1 MESITSSSFLVDM
14 PYLASFLVSLCI
26 YYKLI
31 ALFSFLSCIFIVIS
45 SLFRMISSFCAS
57 NFFYISCSLRSN
69 SFLNFSFF
77 FSLSRSSFFYLAFF
91 SAFSL
96 LTRDSPLFSIL
107 GMDGCFWS
115 NLSVSRI
122 WDSITSFLWAQ
133 SSRVWASFSLRW
145 DGVVVSGWF
154 GRRCLPD
161 WGFGGRAGGGLGF

>member
-1 MESITSSSFLVDM
+1 MDSITSSSFLVDI

-26 YYKLI
+26 CYKLI

-45 SLFRMISSFCAS
+45 SLLRMISSFWAS
-57 NFFYISCSLRSN
+57 NFFYISYSLRSN

-77 FSLSRSSFFYLAFF
+77 FSLSRSSFFYRAFF
-91 SAFSL
+91 SALSL
-96 LTRDSPLFSIL
+96 FTRDSPLFSIL
-107 GMDGCFWS
+107 GTDGCFWS

-133 SSRVWASFSLRW
+133 SSRVWASFGLSWLV
-145 DGVVVSGWF
+145 GVVSGWL

-161 WGFGGRAGGGLGF
+161 LGFGGRVGGGLGF